1 MSLQVELHLDIRFQ
15 VLVTSQRLRL
25 RTGVGFLWS
34 PTKNPALGVR
44 GFSGSG
50 GQYWTRTSDLYH
62 VKVAL

>member
-1 MSLQVELHLDIRFQ
+1 MVS
-15 VLVTSQRLRL
+15 
-25 RTGVGFLWS
+25 TG
-34 PTKNPALGVR
+34 PIPKATKNPARGVR